1 MTFWIKK
8 PLNESIMDALIQFEK
23 EDYAKK
29 LKMCITL
36 ESMLTK
42 EMIWL
47 DSFMIKLS
55 TSVSNLQNHAYPYS
69 FCNREMTCA
78 HPCQGF
84 TLHCPVFQT
93 IMPINAALTVS
104 LTL

>member
-42 EMIWL
+42 EKDL
-47 DSFMIKLS
+47 
-55 TSVSNLQNHAYPYS
+55 V
-69 FCNREMTCA
+69 
-78 HPCQGF
+78 GF
-84 TLHCPVFQT
+84 LYDQVIHICK
-93 IMPINAALTVS
+93 
-104 LTL
+104 

>member
-1 MTFWIKK
+1 MSFWIKK

-42 EMIWL
+42 ENDL
-47 DSFMIKLS
+47 
-55 TSVSNLQNHAYPYS
+55 V
-69 FCNREMTCA
+69 
-78 HPCQGF
+78 GF
-84 TLHCPVFQT
+84 LYDQVIHICK
-93 IMPINAALTVS
+93 
-104 LTL
+104 